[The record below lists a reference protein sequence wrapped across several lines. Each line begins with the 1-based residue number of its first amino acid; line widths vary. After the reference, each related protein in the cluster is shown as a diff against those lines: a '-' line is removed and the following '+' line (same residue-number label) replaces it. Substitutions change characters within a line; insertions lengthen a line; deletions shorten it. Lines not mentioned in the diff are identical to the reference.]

1 MKEPWGLSWGQKK
14 SSPTP
19 YPAGM
24 RPSRSCFQNETLT
37 TTSTSRLH
45 LGPGAGFP
53 RQGSEP
59 LSVVFHKI
67 CKEEAFLSPSLP
79 HGDQKT
85 NEAEAPVPW
94 AFRGPEAT
102 LR

>member
-1 MKEPWGLSWGQKK
+1 MGYVLGPER

-19 YPAGM
+19 YPTGV
-24 RPSRSCFQNETLT
+24 RPSRSCFQNEAPT
-37 TTSTSRLH
+37 TTSTSRLR
-45 LGPGAGFP
+45 LGPAAGFP

-59 LSVVFHKI
+59 HSVIFHKI

-85 NEAEAPVPW
+85 NEAETPVAW